1 MSTNIAIHGQGTGM
15 GPRST
20 PGNAPIIDRAFP
32 GILSNKMSEGEW
44 TSFCNEVDK
53 TLAPVGPIK
62 GQIMGKMKMLACG
75 MFVSFAVVAGISISG
90 VLQNSVGFFIYPIM
104 FFSLPLGLFC
114 FSKRAFSSVAVELN
128 KCMKDLEEACERE
141 SARRH
146 DVSFHVRGQTFGGGG
161 SNNRGG
167 RQINYIECS
176 VGGAGAGASAV
187 GNNNMTLSAMEAGQA
202 TPVAFPVGDPDI
214 NAPPAAT
221 SSIFNNLAW
230 GGSAQPTAPT
240 ISTATRLQE
249 LEGIKALI
257 SEEEYNT
264 KKQDILNSI

>member
-44 TSFCNEVDK
+44 ISFCNEVDK

-62 GQIMGKMKMLACG
+62 GQIMGRMKMLACG
-75 MFVSFAVVAGISISG
+75 MFASFAVIAGISISG
-90 VLQNSVGFFIYPIM
+90 VLTNSVGFYIYPVM

-114 FSKRAFSSVAVELN
+114 FSNRAFSSVAVELN

-146 DVSFHVRGQTFGGGG
+146 DVSFHVRGQTIGGGRNTR
-161 SNNRGG
+161 SV

-176 VGGAGAGASAV
+176 VGGAGAGAGAV
-187 GNNNMTLSAMEAGQA
+187 GNNNMTFSAMEAGQA
-202 TPVAFPVGDPDI
+202 TPVAFPVGGPDI
-214 NAPPAAT
+214 NAPPAA